1 MLSRRGFLSALT
13 TCLVPGVAEGR
24 VAAAAEPETAGA
36 GGPASEFRVHE
47 LTFNRSE
54 HALQRARVYV
64 PQGLTADQKW
74 PVAILLHGYA
84 QALAGERALSA
95 WGAEYDVLRAYKNLN
110 EAAVVATAALG
121 AARAEAI
128 NAELR
133 TAPFRGMV
141 LVSPVTPIPYFQ
153 RDLAQALTNYAD
165 WMHQDLLPA
174 VARVAPVSTAPE
186 TIGLAG
192 VSMGGLVGLELMWR
206 FPERFGA
213 YCGIQIAIKRSQA
226 ESYAWLLQRAF
237 QRLDGGRGRPAHVVT
252 STRDTYRWSN
262 QAFYRALR
270 RNHVDASLELREGGH
285 TSRWM
290 RQAGSLESLFWLDRT
305 LHAATFAETEP
316 SLLATHE
323 ATGDA
328 QSAAANPSGMEPPGG
343 VGAPPEN
350 EQSAVDA
357 AQR

>member
-24 VAAAAEPETAGA
+24 VAASPEPETGGA
-36 GGPASEFRVHE
+36 GGAVSGFTVHE
-47 LTFNRSE
+47 LTFDRTE
-54 HALQRARVYV
+54 HALSRARVYV
-64 PQGLTADQKW
+64 PQGLTANQKW

-95 WGAEYDVLRAYKNLN
+95 WGAEYDVLSAYKNLN
-110 EAAVVATAALG
+110 EGAVVATAALG
-121 AARAEAI
+121 ASRTQAI
-128 NAELR
+128 NEELR
-133 TAPFRGMV
+133 TAPFHGMV

-153 RDLAQALTNYAD
+153 RDLAQALTHYAD
-165 WMHQDLLPA
+165 WMQQDLLPA
-174 VARVAPVSTAPE
+174 VAQVAPVSTAPE
-186 TIGLAG
+186 AIGLAG

-237 QRLDGGRGRPAHVVT
+237 QRLDGGRGRPVGVVT

-270 RNHVDASLELREGGH
+270 RNHVEASIELREGGH

-305 LHAATFAETEP
+305 LHAPATESEP
-316 SLLATHE
+316 ALLAKHE
-323 ATGDA
+323 AAGGAENAT
-328 QSAAANPSGMEPPGG
+328 ANPTSSEPPGG
-343 VGAPPEN
+343 VERT
-350 EQSAVDA
+350 
-357 AQR
+357 QR

>member
-24 VAAAAEPETAGA
+24 VASTEQAATGVPNA
-36 GGPASEFRVHE
+36 ASSGFAIHE

-64 PQGLTADQKW
+64 PHGLTADQKW

-84 QALAGERALSA
+84 QALEGERALSA
-95 WGAEYDVLRAYKNLN
+95 WGAEYDVLGAYKNLN
-110 EAAVVATAALG
+110 EGAVATTAALG
-121 AARAEAI
+121 AARAQTIIED
-128 NAELR
+128 LR
-133 TAPFRGMV
+133 TAPFQGMV

-153 RDLAQALTNYAD
+153 RDLAQALTSYAD

-174 VARVAPVSTAPE
+174 VAQVAPVSTAPE
-186 TIGLAG
+186 AIGLAG

-237 QRLDGGRGRPAHVVT
+237 QRMDGGRGRPVRVVT

-270 RNHVDASLELREGGH
+270 RNHVDASIELREGGH

-290 RQAGSLESLFWLDRT
+290 RQAGSLESLLWLDRT
-305 LHAATFAETEP
+305 LHAPVLTEKP
-316 SLLATHE
+316 SAPVAGL
-323 ATGDA
+323 
-328 QSAAANPSGMEPPGG
+328 AAADAADPSGLEPPDG
-343 VGAPPEN
+343 VGA
-350 EQSAVDA
+350 